1 MELLA
6 ARAGRIF
13 SPGLHSVLRAGGQ
26 AQLTQSMKIKRV
38 ILLSCCLLLLL
49 LVFGC
54 GKSENQSTPASGGGK
69 KLKLAFVSNNASSFW
84 TIARAGCDDAKK
96 ELGNVEVDFRIPASG
111 TAAEQ
116 RQILDDLVARGIDG
130 IAVSPVDPANQT
142 EFLNKIASQ
151 TLLICHDSDAPA
163 SKRVCYIGTDNTAAG
178 VEAGK
183 LIKEALPNGGKIML
197 FVGTLDAQN
206 AKERFAGI
214 KQELQGSK
222 IEILDVR
229 TDETDRVRAQKNVE
243 DTLVKYPDVAAL
255 VGLWSYNGPAIVRG
269 VTSAGKTGQV
279 KIVCFDEEEETLA
292 AVAAGTVN
300 ATVVQQP
307 YEFGKQAIT
316 KMAKY
321 LAGDKQALSGGKQ
334 IVPTLAI
341 KKENVA
347 EFQARLKKLLGQ

>member
-1 MELLA
+1 M
-6 ARAGRIF
+6 
-13 SPGLHSVLRAGGQ
+13 
-26 AQLTQSMKIKRV
+26 
-38 ILLSCCLLLLL
+38 
-49 LVFGC
+49 LVSGC
-54 GKSENQSTPASGGGK
+54 GKSENQAPAGPGGGK

-96 ELGNVEVDFRIPASG
+96 ELGNVDVDFRIPSSG

-130 IAVSPVDPANQT
+130 IAVSPVDPGNQT
-142 EFLNKIASQ
+142 EFLNKIAAQ

-178 VEAGK
+178 IEAGK
-183 LIKEALPNGGKIML
+183 LIKEALPNGGKIMV

-206 AKERFAGI
+206 AKERLAGI

-222 IEILDVR
+222 IEIIDVR

-243 DTLVKYPDVAAL
+243 DTLVKYPDVACL
-255 VGLWSYNGPAIVRG
+255 VGLWSYNGPAIVHG
-269 VTSAGKTGQV
+269 VTSAAKTGQV

-292 AVAAGTVN
+292 AVAAGTVH

-316 KMAKY
+316 KMDKY
-321 LAGDKQALSGGKQ
+321 LGGDKTALAGGKQ

-341 KKENVA
+341 KKDNVA
-347 EFQARLKKLLGQ
+347 DFQARLKKLLGK